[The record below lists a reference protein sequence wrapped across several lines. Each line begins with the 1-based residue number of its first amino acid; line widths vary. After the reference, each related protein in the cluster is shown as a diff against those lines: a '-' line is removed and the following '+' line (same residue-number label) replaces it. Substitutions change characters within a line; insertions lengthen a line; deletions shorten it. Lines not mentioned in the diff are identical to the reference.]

1 LLSAFFAIETEPLA
15 AEKLFNVGPLPVT
28 NAMVFGVLTAA
39 FVLSILLLAARW
51 TSLHPKSKLA
61 YAFELLLD
69 FIWGVAISTF
79 GDRKT
84 ALKHLP
90 LLATLFIFILVGN
103 LSGSG
108 MLPGVGTINYTHD
121 GITSALLR
129 PFTTDLNATLSM
141 AILTIGLVQF
151 YAIKE
156 LGVRGHL
163 RHYFASP
170 LWNPMNLFI
179 GLNEVFGELLRIVT
193 LSMRLFGVIYAGE
206 VLISAVGQLAGN
218 FGWIAAVP
226 TVLLEIFFSVIQAY
240 VFMMLSATYLSVAV
254 GSNENHKQEPADDN
268 KLQAAKAT

>member
-1 LLSAFFAIETEPLA
+1 MLNVLFAVETEPLA
-15 AEKLFNVGPLPVT
+15 AQKLFNLGPLDIT
-28 NAMVFGVLTAA
+28 NAMLFSVVTGAV
-39 FVLSILLLAARW
+39 VIGLLLAAARYS
-51 TSLHPKSKLA
+51 SLHPKSKLA
-61 YAFELLLD
+61 YTVELVID
-69 FIWGVAISTF
+69 GIWSVAVDTF

-108 MLPGVGTINYTHD
+108 LLPGVGTITAHS
-121 GITSALLR
+121 GGHATPLLR

-151 YAIKE
+151 YALRQ
-156 LGVRGHL
+156 LGLRKHL

-170 LWNPMNLFI
+170 LYNPMNLFI

-206 VLISAVGQLAGN
+206 VLITAVGQLAGN
-218 FGWIAAVP
+218 FAWAATVP
-226 TVLLEIFFSVIQAY
+226 TVLLEIFFSIIQAY
-240 VFMMLSATYLSVAV
+240 VFMMLSATYLSVAL
-254 GSNENHKQEPADDN
+254 GNTSEHKQSAN
-268 KLQAAKAT
+268 